1 MVILEVYKGDETPYY
16 YSGYG
21 VLEAY
26 VRIGNES
33 VKATATELKCL
44 VLRGKNTS
52 YDSQNSTYK
61 AEDYAFSKLKE
72 RYKKWTGN
80 SFDDKDLISFGLVNE
95 QGNLTNA
102 GVLLADE
109 SPIRCSRLFCTR
121 WNGLNKSG
129 GAVDALDDAE
139 YSGSVI
145 SLIENGEA
153 FITGELSIHEL
164 TDGYDAETYLQI
176 NTKLIL
182 QRKYGSKG
190 EPIFVEE
197 ILAEIK
203 KAYPHKREEAD
214 RIQRLL
220 QTDEQLRFVC
230 IRKYIENF
238 EKVLLEITK
247 CLKECG
253 VDVEETQIERASII
267 SFGNK
272 KDSQNVIKSP
282 FWSNIYV
289 HDATDEELKQMY
301 SQLESEDNEI
311 LLRCN
316 IFLEELKKDVVSV
329 NILDKLIFPPTKNDW
344 KDYSEARKFFL
355 GIKNPGIS
363 SKVRYNEQHTM
374 AYVRI
379 HPNVEDVFIIN
390 SSHVIKDIYEI

>member
-1 MVILEVYKGDETPYY
+1 MKKGTLKGGDVMLDE
-16 YSGYG
+16 
-21 VLEAY
+21 
-26 VRIGNES
+26 
-33 VKATATELKCL
+33 
-44 VLRGKNTS
+44 
-52 YDSQNSTYK
+52 
-61 AEDYAFSKLKE
+61 
-72 RYKKWTGN
+72 
-80 SFDDKDLISFGLVNE
+80 
-95 QGNLTNA
+95 LTNNK
-102 GVLLADE
+102 LY
-109 SPIRCSRLFCTR
+109 LFMYTM
-121 WNGLNKSG
+121 K
-129 GAVDALDDAE
+129 E
-139 YSGSVI
+139 YQKFS
-145 SLIENGEA
+145 
-153 FITGELSIHEL
+153 GELSSHEL

-214 RIQRLL
+214 RILSEYYEIINMHIEQILADGTKLNLYQTIEDVMYGLYLHADANRIQRLL

-230 IRKYIENF
+230 IRKYVEDF

-253 VDVEETQIERASII
+253 MDVEETQIERASII
-267 SFGNK
+267 SLGNK

-282 FWSNIYV
+282 FWSNIYG

-379 HPNVEDVFIIN
+379 HPNVEDAFIIN
-390 SSHVIKDIYEI
+390 SPHVIKDIYEISLVKDGDMSEWKIYSLGGHLDSYIIENRKA